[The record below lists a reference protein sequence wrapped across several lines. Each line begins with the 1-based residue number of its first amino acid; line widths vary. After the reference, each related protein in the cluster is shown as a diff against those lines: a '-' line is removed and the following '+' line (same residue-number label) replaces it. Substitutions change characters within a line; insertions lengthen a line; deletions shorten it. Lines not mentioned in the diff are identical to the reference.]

1 MLVFLQV
8 VSRARM
14 SDDIDIL
21 ALANFCLAIQ
31 LGRMAT
37 ELQVN
42 RKFTC
47 TLIFYYFHVTSL
59 PVHHVCSSC
68 SQGTLKRY
76 KWKPW
81 PLWLAWRLP
90 FLLMS
95 WSKQRLHHY
104 FHRGGCRASAV
115 DKVKIVPARSACSD
129 FIQGESHFIKDGRA
143 KSWFYHDRELQIFHC
158 PLTVPKRMTTGQNI
172 KNSWENLRNSQ
183 TKLVQLT
190 TFSIV

>member
-42 RKFTC
+42 RKFTY

-59 PVHHVCSSC
+59 PVHHVCSTAAREQW
-68 SQGTLKRY
+68 QGTKL
-76 KWKPW
+76 WKPC
-81 PLWLAWRLP
+81 PLWVAWRLP

-95 WSKQRLHHY
+95 WSKQRLHH
-104 FHRGGCRASAV
+104 FFTEADAEHQQLTKWKLSLQDSPAV
-115 DKVKIVPARSACSD
+115 ISFKEKATSSKMADQNHD
-129 FIQGESHFIKDGRA
+129 FIMTGSF
-143 KSWFYHDRELQIFHC
+143 KSF
-158 PLTVPKRMTTGQNI
+158 TV
-172 KNSWENLRNSQ
+172 L
-183 TKLVQLT
+183 L
-190 TFSIV
+190 

>member
-95 WSKQRLHHY
+95 WSKQRLHH
-104 FHRGGCRASAV
+104 FFTEADAEHQQLTKWKLSLQDSPAVISFKEKATSSKMAEQNHDFIMTGSFKSFTVLLQFQRGWQL
-115 DKVKIVPARSACSD
+115 VKI
-129 FIQGESHFIKDGRA
+129 
-143 KSWFYHDRELQIFHC
+143 
-158 PLTVPKRMTTGQNI
+158 
-172 KNSWENLRNSQ
+172 
-183 TKLVQLT
+183 
-190 TFSIV
+190 

>member
-8 VSRARM
+8 VSQARM
-14 SDDIDIL
+14 SDDIHIL

-68 SQGTLKRY
+68 SQGTMKRY
-76 KWKPW
+76 KIMKTMASLSGMKVALLAHVLIKTAIA
-81 PLWLAWRLP
+81 PL
-90 FLLMS
+90 
-95 WSKQRLHHY
+95 
-104 FHRGGCRASAV
+104 FHRGRCRASAA
-115 DKVKIVPARSACSD
+115 DKVKIEPARFACSD
-129 FIQGESHFIKDGRA
+129 FNQGESHFIKDGRP
-143 KSWFYHDRELQIFHC
+143 KS
-158 PLTVPKRMTTGQNI
+158 
-172 KNSWENLRNSQ
+172 
-183 TKLVQLT
+183 
-190 TFSIV
+190 